1 MGDRPINLRSQLRVR
16 TGIAALL
23 STLPGG
29 IGAVEG
35 STMALLVAGGAE
47 PASAVRAIGLLRVF
61 DLWVPLLV
69 GAVLAKA
76 EAREPGLEL
85 GGGRVVVPVADAGA
99 MAGSP
104 FVPVPE
110 PAVLVAAAA

>member
-47 PASAVRAIGLLRVF
+47 PASA
-61 DLWVPLLV
+61 
-69 GAVLAKA
+69 
-76 EAREPGLEL
+76 
-85 GGGRVVVPVADAGA
+85 